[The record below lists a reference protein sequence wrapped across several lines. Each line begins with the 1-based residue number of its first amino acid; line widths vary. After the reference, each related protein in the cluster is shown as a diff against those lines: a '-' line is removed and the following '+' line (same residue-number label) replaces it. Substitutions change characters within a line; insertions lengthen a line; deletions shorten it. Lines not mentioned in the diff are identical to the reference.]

1 MASQQEEVQNP
12 KRLNRSSLKTL
23 TQVWKFM
30 QPYRGWF
37 AAGMVFLVLSTLT
50 ILTVPQLAGDFINV
64 ANGVDALLPGDL
76 NQLGLLFVLILV
88 AQAFFSFFR
97 IYCFAQVS
105 ERSMADIRRAL
116 FDRMLGLSIP
126 FYEKRRVGE
135 LTSRITSDITQLQE
149 LVGMALAEFFRQI
162 ATLVLGIAA
171 LMIKSPLLTGLML
184 LVVPLMAVLAMSF
197 GKLIRRFSRQ
207 RQDALAQANVVVEE
221 TLQNIQTV
229 KSFTNEK
236 LESGRFNVLQDT
248 VVQIAIKAAR
258 YRGLFVSFIFLAF
271 LGGLGFV
278 LWYGST
284 MIEDGPM
291 QSGDLISFIIYTM
304 FIGGSISGMGDLY
317 GRILKSVGASE
328 RVFDMLA
335 EESEWE
341 EEKTTK
347 DVEIQGHIEYRNV
360 DFNYPTRPDVSVLRD
375 FSMKINPGQSVALA
389 GPSGSGKSTVA
400 ALLLAFYDIQ
410 EGEILIDGKSSQTWG
425 RRSLR
430 QHIAVVPQEV
440 ILFGGS
446 IRENI
451 AYGKPNASDEEIIQA
466 AQKANAWEFIARFPE
481 KLDTV
486 VGERGIKLSG
496 GQRQRIAIAR
506 AILKDPDILI
516 LDEATSSLD
525 AESEHLVQEALEG
538 LMKDRTTIVIAHRLS
553 TIRKVDRIYV
563 LDQGSI
569 AEQGSFEELQREN
582 GLFANLLKLQFEEN
596 LS

>member
-1 MASQQEEVQNP
+1 
-12 KRLNRSSLKTL
+12 
-23 TQVWKFM
+23 M